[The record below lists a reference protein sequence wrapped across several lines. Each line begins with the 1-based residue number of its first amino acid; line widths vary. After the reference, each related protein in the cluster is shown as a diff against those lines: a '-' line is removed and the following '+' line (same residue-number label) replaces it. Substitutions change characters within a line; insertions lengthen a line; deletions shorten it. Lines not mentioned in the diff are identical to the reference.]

1 MNRRQLL
8 LGLGSAFVAAACGS
22 SPTQPGP
29 QPPPPE
35 PQPPNPVTPPRLG
48 ITRILAFGDSMTAGT
63 TSPPLPGSQGLDAG
77 IPQSYVYKLQT
88 ILTQRY
94 SAQTVLVFNE
104 GRAGNRAAEDR
115 GRLID
120 AIRASMPEALL
131 LLEGANDLNL
141 VGNRDAISPTIGA
154 LEVLIGE
161 GTSRGIRV
169 FIGTL
174 PPQRAGGKSAAA
186 GFVGDF
192 NDQIRRMAPDE
203 GATLVDFHRALS
215 LNEIGEDG
223 LHPTEAGYQ
232 HMAEIWLDAL
242 KTAYEQPA

>member
-1 MNRRQLL
+1 
-8 LGLGSAFVAAACGS
+8 
-22 SPTQPGP
+22 
-29 QPPPPE
+29 
-35 PQPPNPVTPPRLG
+35 
-48 ITRILAFGDSMTAGT
+48 MTAGT

-94 SAQTVLVFNE
+94 TAQTVLVFNE
-104 GRAGNRAAEDR
+104 GRAGNRAAQDL

-120 AIRASMPEALL
+120 AIRASNPEALL

-141 VGNRDAISPTIGA
+141 VGTRDAISPTIGA

-174 PPQRAGGKSAAA
+174 PPQRVGGKSAAA

-192 NDQIRRMAPDE
+192 NEQIRRMAPDE
-203 GATLVDFHRALS
+203 GATLVDFFRSLS
-215 LNEIGEDG
+215 LDEIGEDG

-242 KTAYEQPA
+242 KAAYEHPA